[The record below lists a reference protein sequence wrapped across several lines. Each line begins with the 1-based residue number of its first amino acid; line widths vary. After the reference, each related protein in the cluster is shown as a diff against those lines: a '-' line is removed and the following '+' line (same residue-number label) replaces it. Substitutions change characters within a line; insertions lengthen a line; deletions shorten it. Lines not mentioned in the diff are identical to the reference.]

1 MVSQLKIV
9 KEPER
14 QEEDAALDTSS
25 PHPIFY
31 REGSTTLAVPSLGEP
46 MMLPAFF
53 NRRGAFVRDVSIAV
67 YRAYLAQLLKGS
79 SKSLTFADSLAG
91 IGARGIRVANEVE
104 EIDRVFIN
112 DINSRALGF
121 ARKSVE
127 ANSLGEKCVLT
138 RSEGCSFLVSRLQ
151 NQTQRFDFV
160 DLDPFGSPSDFVDCA
175 IRAVK
180 DGGLLSMTGTDSAVL
195 CGIYPK
201 VAQRKYLGLPLRTDY
216 CHEIGMR
223 LLFGLAAQT
232 AMRLEAGIVPIF
244 CHHDMHYFR
253 TYFSIKVGNSYSREN
268 EEKIGFI
275 LHCFGCGH
283 RCIVKRDELFSLH
296 KEGEADKEV
305 LSKRRR
311 FGGNLLVCPDC
322 GRGSKEKGGRVALAG
337 PLWIDKIQSVDFLT
351 HCRDVSDLTIFS
363 EESDLP
369 LYYDLNS
376 IKLKSGT
383 SMPKIARVLEKLQSN
398 GFTASRT
405 RLNRNSLRTDAK
417 MGELR
422 DVVLELAR

>member
-1 MVSQLKIV
+1 V
-9 KEPER
+9 KEPES
-14 QEEDAALDTSS
+14 QENDTDLEIS
-25 PHPIFY
+25 PPKSIFY
-31 REGSTTLAVPSLGEP
+31 KEGNSTLAVPSLGEP

-53 NRRGAFVRDVSIAV
+53 NRRGAFVRDVSVAV
-67 YRAYLAQLLKGS
+67 YRTYLSQFLKGS
-79 SKSLTFADSLAG
+79 SKCLTFADSLAG

-112 DINSRALGF
+112 DINSRALEF

-127 ANSLGEKCVLT
+127 ANSLREKCVLT
-138 RSEGCSFLVSRLQ
+138 RSEVCSFLVSRFE
-151 NQTQRFDFV
+151 NHSERFDFV

-195 CGIYPK
+195 CGVYPK

-216 CHEIGMR
+216 CHEVGMR

-253 TYFSIKVGNSYSREN
+253 TYFSIKVGNSYSRDN

-275 LHCFGCGH
+275 LHCFGCGQ
-283 RCIVKRDELFSLH
+283 RSIVKREELFSLR
-296 KEGEADKEV
+296 KEAEVNKEV
-305 LSKRRR
+305 QGKGPRS
-311 FGGNLLVCPDC
+311 GENLLVCPDC
-322 GRGSKEKGGRVALAG
+322 GRGSKEKGGRIALAG
-337 PLWIDKIQSVDFLT
+337 PLWIDKIQSVDFLR
-351 HCRDVSDLTIFS
+351 HCRDISDLTIFS

-376 IKLKSGT
+376 IKLNSGT
-383 SMPKIARVLEKLQSN
+383 SMPKIARVLEKLQSK
-398 GFTASRT
+398 GFIASRT

-417 MGELR
+417 MAELR